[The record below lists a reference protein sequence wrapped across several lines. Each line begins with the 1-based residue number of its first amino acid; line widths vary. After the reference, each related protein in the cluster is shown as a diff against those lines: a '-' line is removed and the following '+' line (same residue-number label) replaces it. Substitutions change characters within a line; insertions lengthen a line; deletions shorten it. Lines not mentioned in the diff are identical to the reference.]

1 MPAKNIYHG
10 VVVHALKADGWEITH
25 DPLTL
30 SYGGKDLYV
39 DLGAE
44 RVTIA
49 AERGGQKIAVE
60 IQSFLSLSII
70 RDLEEAVGQY
80 DIYRSVL
87 LETEPERLLYLAV
100 PKRVYEGILKDQF
113 GQLIITKLQLQLI
126 VFDEQIERIVKWIP

>member
-1 MPAKNIYHG
+1 MPAKNLYHDA
-10 VVVHALKADGWEITH
+10 VIQALTVEGWNITH

-49 AERGGQKIAVE
+49 AERNEQKIAVE
-60 IQSFLSLSII
+60 IQSFLSPSPV

-80 DIYRSVL
+80 EIYRSVL
-87 LETEPERLLYLAV
+87 TETDPVRLLYLAV
-100 PKRVYEGILKDQF
+100 PLRVYEGLFAERF
-113 GQLIITKLQLQLI
+113 GQLIVTRLQLRLL
-126 VFDEQIERIVKWIP
+126 VFDEHRERIVTWIG